1 MLLFFNNL
9 ISRIKLYM
17 VLRWFVLEKKSSL
30 FLHPFKFRSKW
41 EYEFFCCS
49 WPLFAV
55 NDKPWFQTSWTS
67 ISWETTTWSNTENWP
82 TQHCKF

>member
-1 MLLFFNNL
+1 MLFFNNL

-17 VLRWFVLEKKSSL
+17 VLRWFVLEKKSL

-41 EYEFFCCS
+41 EHEFFCCS

-67 ISWETTTWSNTENWP
+67 ISWETTTWSNTEKLP
-82 TQHCKF
+82 RQHCKF